1 MFPEHVDEVKREQPR
16 GIGFWVMVRRSF
28 RRGLRLGLLIGIVV
42 AVVKVMQ
49 SWRANAE
56 PPPYV
61 APPSPWPPVDR
72 SAPTV
77 KPTEPEP
84 VMEAATFVE
93 APAAVDETPPRR
105 ERPLKAT
112 PAPAPAKQRATKK
125 PTETR
130 IWVEPSGNVCP
141 PSHPIKA
148 KLSSKLFHLPG
159 MLAYDR
165 CKPDRCYATEPD
177 ALADGLQKAKR

>member
-1 MFPEHVDEVKREQPR
+1 
-16 GIGFWVMVRRSF
+16 
-28 RRGLRLGLLIGIVV
+28 LLVGVVV

-49 SWRANAE
+49 SWRANEE
-56 PPPYV
+56 PPPHV

-72 SAPTV
+72 AAPTSAETAEPV
-77 KPTEPEP
+77 ATAAPVEPEP
-84 VMEAATFVE
+84 AMEAATFIE
-93 APAAVDETPPRR
+93 APAVVDETPAPRR
-105 ERPLKAT
+105 ERPLKAAPT
-112 PAPAPAKQRATKK
+112 PSPAPAKKRAAKK
-125 PTETR
+125 AAAPAAEAR
-130 IWVEPSGNVCP
+130 IWVEPSGGVCP

-177 ALADGLQKAKR
+177 AVADGLQKAKR

>member
-1 MFPEHVDEVKREQPR
+1 
-16 GIGFWVMVRRSF
+16 MVRRSF
-28 RRGLRLGLLIGIVV
+28 RRGLRLGLLVGVAV
-42 AVVKVMQ
+42 AVVKAMQ
-49 SWRANAE
+49 SWRANEE

-77 KPTEPEP
+77 KPAAAVEPEP

-93 APAAVDETPPRR
+93 APAVMEETPPARR
-105 ERPLKAT
+105 ERPLEA
-112 PAPAPAKQRATKK
+112 APAPGVAKKRAAKK
-125 PTETR
+125 PAAPAAEAR
-130 IWVEPSGNVCP
+130 IWVEPSGSACP

-177 ALADGLQKAKR
+177 AVADGLQKAKR

>member
-1 MFPEHVDEVKREQPR
+1 
-16 GIGFWVMVRRSF
+16 MVRRSF
-28 RRGLRLGLLIGIVV
+28 RRGLRLGLLVGIAV

-49 SWRANAE
+49 AWRANEE
-56 PPPYV
+56 PPPHV
-61 APPSPWPPVDR
+61 APPSPWPAVDR
-72 SAPTV
+72 TTA

-93 APAAVDETPPRR
+93 APAVVEATPQPRR
-105 ERPLKAT
+105 ERPLKAA
-112 PAPAPAKQRATKK
+112 PSPAPAKKRATKK
-125 PTETR
+125 AAAPAVEAR
-130 IWVEPSGNVCP
+130 IWVEPSGAVCP

-177 ALADGLQKAKR
+177 AVADGLQKAKR

>member
-1 MFPEHVDEVKREQPR
+1 
-16 GIGFWVMVRRSF
+16 MVRRSF
-28 RRGLRLGLLIGIVV
+28 RRGLRLGLLVGIAV

-49 SWRANAE
+49 AWRANEE

-72 SAPTV
+72 ATV
-77 KPTEPEP
+77 EHTAAKPAEPEP
-84 VMEAATFVE
+84 VMDAATFVE
-93 APAAVDETPPRR
+93 APAVVEATPQPRR
-105 ERPLKAT
+105 ERPLKAA
-112 PAPAPAKQRATKK
+112 PSPAPAKKRATKK
-125 PTETR
+125 AAAPAVEAR
-130 IWVEPSGNVCP
+130 IWVEPSGAVCP

-177 ALADGLQKAKR
+177 AVADGLQKAKR